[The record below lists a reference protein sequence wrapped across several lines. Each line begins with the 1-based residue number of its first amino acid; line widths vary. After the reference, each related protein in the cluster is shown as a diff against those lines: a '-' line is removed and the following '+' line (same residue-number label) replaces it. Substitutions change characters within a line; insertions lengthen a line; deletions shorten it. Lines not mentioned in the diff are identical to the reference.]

1 MKFPQGEG
9 SAVIH
14 RKKNRPALQRRD
26 ILTVSS
32 LSSFFR
38 ELTQIFFHPVLSG
51 SALYSFLCISVLF
64 KTLLF
69 RLFVR
74 SLSTQLI
81 FLVFLFR
88 LLPSMTAFSYV
99 GFLSL
104 FWVRLFFFFF
114 TQVFSEPSST
124 QHFSWGIVFWA
135 VCRARIRSV
144 VSFFSSSCSLA
155 FLSFG
160 VPFAAICR
168 AVLIYLVLFSGLF

>member
-1 MKFPQGEG
+1 M
-9 SAVIH
+9 IH

-32 LSSFFR
+32 LSSCFR

-104 FWVRLFFFFF
+104 FWVRLFFLRRFFLSHLPPSIF
-114 TQVFSEPSST
+114 LEGLSSE
-124 QHFSWGIVFWA
+124 QFAELG
-135 VCRARIRSV
+135 SV
-144 VSFFSSSCSLA
+144 QLLA
-155 FLSFG
+155 FS
-160 VPFAAICR
+160 VR
-168 AVLIYLVLFSGLF
+168 LVLWPSCLSGFRSQQFAGLF

>member
-1 MKFPQGEG
+1 M
-9 SAVIH
+9 IH

-32 LSSFFR
+32 LSSCFR

-104 FWVRLFFFFF
+104 FWVRLFFFFLRRF
-114 TQVFSEPSST
+114 FLSHLPPSIFLEGLSSE
-124 QHFSWGIVFWA
+124 QFAELG
-135 VCRARIRSV
+135 SV
-144 VSFFSSSCSLA
+144 QLLA
-155 FLSFG
+155 FS
-160 VPFAAICR
+160 VR
-168 AVLIYLVLFSGLF
+168 LVLWPSCLSGFRSQQFAGLF